1 MITVYLGFVA
11 TLEWSLFECAKVRL
25 LGRLCQSAVAEGKIR
40 RRTMAEGSRWILR
53 TFGKQKKELSII
65 IFMFFFTVYAL

>member
-11 TLEWSLFECAKVRL
+11 TLEWSLFECVKVRL
-25 LGRLCQSAVAEGKIR
+25 LERLCQFPVAEGEMR
-40 RRTMAEGSRWILR
+40 RRTMAEGSHWIFR
-53 TFGKQKKELSII
+53 MFDKQRRELSII

>member
-25 LGRLCQSAVAEGKIR
+25 LERLCQFPVAEGKMR
-40 RRTMAEGSRWILR
+40 RRTMAEGSRWIFR
-53 TFGKQKKELSII
+53 MFDKQRRELSII